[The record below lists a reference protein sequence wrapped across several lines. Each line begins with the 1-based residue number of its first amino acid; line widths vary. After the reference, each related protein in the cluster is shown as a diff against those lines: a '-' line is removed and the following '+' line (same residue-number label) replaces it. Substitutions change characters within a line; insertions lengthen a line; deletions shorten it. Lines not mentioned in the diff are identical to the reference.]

1 VPSAD
6 SLFPPPE
13 GNTLSG
19 VVKRL
24 TFVNP
29 ENDFAVIR
37 LEVAGPTGTVTA
49 VGPLGGLTAGE
60 EVELTGRWDKHAK
73 YGRQFVADSVRV
85 RPPSTTDGL
94 IRYLGSGLIKGL
106 GPVMAQRLVERFGE
120 DTLRVLDETPRRLL
134 TVPGIG
140 GKRLA
145 QIKQAWRE
153 QRQIRRAMVFLQGLG
168 LGPAQALKVCRR
180 LGDATVEAVQ
190 ADPYV
195 VYREVKGIGFL
206 TADRMAQE
214 MGFALDAP
222 VRLGAGVLYVIETAT
237 DEGHVFVR
245 REHLAE
251 NAAEVLAVDQ
261 GLVQATI
268 DRLSG
273 AGDLEVVTQPEGEV
287 VYPAWLARCERELAW
302 RLAARLSEAGA
313 APPTPAEWDLAG
325 QALELTLAPDQARAV
340 AAAVSAPVAVITG
353 GPGTGKTT
361 IVRAVIAI
369 LHRRRQKF
377 VLAAPTGRAAK
388 RLAELTGAPAQTVH
402 RLLEFDPQA
411 ARFGRNE
418 DRPLEADA
426 VIVDEASML
435 DLWLS
440 HHLLKAV
447 APGTRL
453 ILVGDVDQLPSVGPG
468 AVLREILNSGRV
480 EAVYLTEIHR
490 QAAQGLLIPGAHAV
504 NHGRP
509 PRFHQGTE
517 PGDLYFI
524 ERDDPVEAARV
535 IEDLVA
541 ERIPRGFGLDPLTDV
556 QVLSPMHKGEVG
568 TESLN
573 LRLQARLNPGRPGL
587 ERGRFRYSRG
597 DRVMCV
603 KNDYDRG
610 VFNGELGRV
619 TAVDPDEAM
628 LVVDFDGRR
637 AAYEALDLEALTLAY
652 AVTVHKSQGSEF
664 PAVVVP
670 LLTSHFVMLKRNLLY
685 TALTR
690 AKRLCVLVG
699 SRSALDRAVRTTDER
714 RRNTWLARR
723 IKGDL

>member
-1 VPSAD
+1 
-6 SLFPPPE
+6 
-13 GNTLSG
+13 

-29 ENDFAVIR
+29 DNEFAVVR
-37 LEVAGPTGTVTA
+37 LDVAGPTGTVTA
-49 VGPLGGLTAGE
+49 VGTLGGLNEGE
-60 EVELTGRWDKHAK
+60 EVELKGRWDRHAK
-73 YGRQFVADSVRV
+73 YGRQFVAESFQI
-85 RPPSTTDGL
+85 RPPSTREGL

-106 GPVMAQRLVERFGE
+106 GPVMAERLVDRFGE

-140 GKRLA
+140 TKRLA
-145 QIKQAWRE
+145 LIKKTWQE
-153 QRQIRRAMVFLQGLG
+153 QRQTRRAMVFLQGLG

-180 LGDATVEAVQ
+180 LGDSAVEAVQ

-195 VYREVKGIGFL
+195 VYRQVKGIGFL
-206 TADRMAQE
+206 TADRMARQ
-214 MGFALDAP
+214 MGIAVDAP
-222 VRLGAGVLYVIETAT
+222 ARLEAGVLHVIETET
-237 DEGHVFVR
+237 ETGHVFVWR
-245 REHLAE
+245 DDLVRAG
-251 NAAEVLAVDQ
+251 AQVLDVDQ
-261 GLVQATI
+261 GLIGSTI
-268 DRLSG
+268 DRLAQSG
-273 AGDLEVVTQPEGEV
+273 ELEVVAESRGQAI
-287 VYPAWLARCERELAW
+287 YPSWLARCERELAW
-302 RLAARLSEAGA
+302 RLSARLAESGESPPVAAEA
-313 APPTPAEWDLAG
+313 DLAG
-325 QALELTLAPDQARAV
+325 RVLGLTLAPDQARAV
-340 AAAVSAPVAVITG
+340 AAAVSAPVAIITG

-369 LHRRRQKF
+369 LRRRDQKF

-388 RLAELTGAPAQTVH
+388 RLAELTGAPASTVH
-402 RLLEFDPQA
+402 RLLEFDPQQ
-411 ARFGRNE
+411 ARFGRDEN
-418 DRPLEADA
+418 RPLEADA

-468 AVLREILNSGRV
+468 AVLREILNSGQV
-480 EAVYLTEIHR
+480 DSVYLTEIHR

-509 PRFHQGTE
+509 PRFHQGPE
-517 PGDLYFI
+517 PADLYFI
-524 ERDDPVEAARV
+524 ERDDPAEAARV

-541 ERIPRGFGLDPLTDV
+541 ERIPRGFDLDPMMDV

-568 TESLN
+568 TENLN
-573 LRLQARLNPGRPGL
+573 RRLQDRLNPGRSGL
-587 ERGRFRYSRG
+587 DRGRFSFRRG

-603 KNDYDRG
+603 RNDYDRG

-619 TAVDPDEAM
+619 TAVDPDQAT
-628 LVVDFDGRR
+628 LVVDFDGRPV
-637 AAYEALDLEALTLAY
+637 AYEALDLEALTLAY

-699 SRSALDRAVRTTDER
+699 SRAALDRAVRTTDER

-723 IKGDL
+723 LKGDL